1 MRIFILS
8 IIAMMLF
15 PQGSML
21 SDLQAGETGIESADN
36 LFKAGKFAEAEK
48 LYSKVLAKDRAN
60 YQAAVRMGNIAL
72 LTNRLDEARK
82 WLTKAIALKPEE
94 KLPKSLLAEAYYR
107 RDEFEKAALLLR
119 SIGKEVIARKLE
131 SFKGLIPYK
140 TEGRVDLSHVKFI
153 QTDLLP
159 LIEVRVNDGKPV
171 NFLIDTGASEIY
183 LDTEFAKE
191 VNAAQFGAE
200 TSTFAGNQ
208 QATLEHGR
216 IDSLTLGDFVIKN
229 LPVHILSTR
238 RFSAVAQG
246 KRVDGIIGTVLLY
259 HFISTL
265 DYRRGELI
273 LQRKSRARANELKRQ
288 LTSEKQTVIPFW
300 MSGDHFIVAWGKIGK
315 SEPVLLF
322 VDTGLAGMG
331 FTGPQ
336 SIIDEAGIKVSTG
349 QIIEGT
355 GGGGK
360 VRAVPFIVDELSLG
374 EARAQGITGLL
385 GPFPTSLEYGQGF
398 RIAGLI
404 SHQFFRPY
412 AVTFDFTNMRLL
424 LGKVAQAVSP
434 NPRVRIQV
442 ASLANCL
449 SA

>member
-1 MRIFILS
+1 MKIFMLS
-8 IIAMMLF
+8 VIAMMIF
-15 PQGSML
+15 PQTPAL
-21 SDLQAGETGIESADN
+21 SDLQTAGASTESADN
-36 LFKAGKFAEAEK
+36 LFKAGKFAEAEM
-48 LYSKVLAKDRAN
+48 LYLKILAGDKAN

-72 LTNRLDEARK
+72 LANRLDEAQR
-82 WLTKAIALKPEE
+82 WLTKATSLKPEE

-107 RDEFEKAALLLR
+107 RDEFEKAAPLLR
-119 SIGKEVIARKLE
+119 SIGKEVQAKKLE
-131 SFKGLIPYK
+131 SFKGSVPYK
-140 TEGRVDLSHVKFI
+140 IEGRLNLSRIKFI
-153 QTDLLP
+153 QTDPLP
-159 LIEVRVNDGKPV
+159 LIEMSVNGSKPV
-171 NFLIDTGASEIY
+171 IFLIDTGASEIY

-200 TSTFAGNQ
+200 TSTFAANQ

-216 IDSLTLGDFVIKN
+216 IDSLAIGDFVVKN

-238 RFSAVAQG
+238 RFSAVARG

-265 DYRRGELI
+265 DYRTGELI
-273 LQRKSRARANELKRQ
+273 LQRNSRARASELRRQ
-288 LTSEKQTVIPFW
+288 TTSEKQTVIPFW
-300 MSGDHFIVAWGKIGK
+300 MSGDHFIVAWGKVGK

-336 SIIDEAGIKVSTG
+336 SIIDEAGIKVLTG
-349 QIIEGT
+349 QVIEGT

-360 VRAVPFIVDELSLG
+360 VRAVPFVVDEISLG
-374 EARAQGITGLL
+374 EARAQSITGLL
-385 GPFPTSLEYGQGF
+385 GPFPTALEFGQGF

-424 LGKVAQAVSP
+424 LAKAEGKQ
-434 NPRVRIQV
+434 
-442 ASLANCL
+442 
-449 SA
+449 